1 MKHCSIQGCPGEYAR
16 EEINHLVALS
26 GKPVIIENVPADVCQ
41 VCGDTL
47 LDIDTVAAIDRL
59 LANPGP
65 PVHTIP
71 AYSMPEKALAA

>member
-1 MKHCSIQGCPGEYAR
+1 MKKCSIQGCPGEYAKT
-16 EEINHLVALS
+16 EINHLVTLG
-26 GKPVIIENVPADVCQ
+26 GKPVIIENVPAAVCQ

-47 LDIDTVAAIDRL
+47 LDIETVEAIDKL

-65 PVHTIP
+65 PVHSIP